1 MRFSKC
7 FPNRREGTGYVFA
20 CVPSL
25 CFPPAG
31 SVSRHVVPRKSPCIL
46 FVQGILRNVHA
57 SRPDGRRRML
67 MRCDGMCSRQSADY
81 CPRQVLFFVMHGIS
95 VFLTRKAA
103 SGRRGNGG
111 ISTMERFCALPYPR
125 DRVGRTM
132 TGAGGISARRR
143 GGFPIMQEYPDR
155 RLASL
160 RTMGRKAVRRS
171 CGRGAAA

>member
-1 MRFSKC
+1 MFS
-7 FPNRREGTGYVFA
+7 
-20 CVPSL
+20 
-25 CFPPAG
+25 
-31 SVSRHVVPRKSPCIL
+31 
-46 FVQGILRNVHA
+46 HA
-57 SRPDGRRRML
+57 SLPFAFRLPAACPDTSSPGKVRVSCSFRASCEMCTQVRPDGRRRML

-125 DRVGRTM
+125 DKVGRTM